1 MGGRKGQ
8 VTVRAHL
15 HVGDGETAATL
26 RLRALAAL
34 LLLRARRRHRPRLR
48 AGGGKGGGFSWVK
61 LQRRATG
68 HSCVREAGW
77 GMGAKKAGPNSS
89 SPSAVRTPSEEEPKA
104 AKTHISLRHLRPT
117 SPRDPRLDCHRSH
130 VTPPRTRVDYAWG
143 LFPVR
148 TPSATCNRSPAGGRR
163 TDCAARSPVGRT
175 PCLPPSRRPPRAAR
189 RKPARRRDKD
199 RDRLARVRWVTRDD
213 AIASLWGWETN
224 QTGGTRALPKIDG
237 TGNPVWVSPW
247 QCV

>member
-1 MGGRKGQ
+1 M
-8 VTVRAHL
+8 RAHL

-48 AGGGKGGGFSWVK
+48 AGGGKGGGLSWVK

-89 SPSAVRTPSEEEPKA
+89 SPFAVRTPSEEEPKA

-130 VTPPRTRVDYAWG
+130 VTPPRTRVDYVWG

-148 TPSATCNRSPAGGRR
+148 TPSATCNRLASRGDGLCCTLTCGSDAMSPAESAPASCCS
-163 TDCAARSPVGRT
+163 TKACATERQGQG
-175 PCLPPSRRPPRAAR
+175 PPRSRQVGHTR
-189 RKPARRRDKD
+189 RHAMRPFGLGNKP
-199 RDRLARVRWVTRDD
+199 
-213 AIASLWGWETN
+213 N
-224 QTGGTRALPKIDG
+224 GGHALFPK
-237 TGNPVWVSPW
+237 
-247 QCV
+247 